1 MICFR
6 SNSLS
11 DKQTLTKIPG
21 ISLIDKNIQ
30 KSNSGDDGSDHFNND
45 DRVILGMK
53 LGMIMIMTIVVDGGD
68 DEKFGDDGSTN
79 DYSDDNDDDGDTNDH
94 DDNNDGGK
102 C

>member
-1 MICFR
+1 MSFYHI
-6 SNSLS
+6 N
-11 DKQTLTKIPG
+11 
-21 ISLIDKNIQ
+21 ISLINKNVQ

-68 DEKFGDDGSTN
+68 DEKLDGGGTN
-79 DYSDDNDDDGDTNDH
+79 DYNDDNDDEGDANDH
-94 DDNNDGGK
+94 DYNNDGGE

>member
-1 MICFR
+1 M
-6 SNSLS
+6 
-11 DKQTLTKIPG
+11 
-21 ISLIDKNIQ
+21 
-30 KSNSGDDGSDHFNND
+30 
-45 DRVILGMK
+45 
-53 LGMIMIMTIVVDGGD
+53 VDGGD